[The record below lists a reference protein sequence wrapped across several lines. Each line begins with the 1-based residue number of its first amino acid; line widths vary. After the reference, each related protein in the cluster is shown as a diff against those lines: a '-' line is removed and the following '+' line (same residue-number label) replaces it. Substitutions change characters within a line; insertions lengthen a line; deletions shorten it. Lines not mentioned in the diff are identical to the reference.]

1 MKLQYLP
8 ALIGA
13 AFATQ
18 LEAAKVIPNNAT
30 ANLVLG
36 QQDFVSAVF
45 PSVFTSF
52 RMGFPDSVVVDPVT
66 RKVFV
71 GDGEGDRILRY
82 ANISSL
88 VNGAPAEAVFG
99 ADTFSDG
106 NGGSTQTRFFDPT
119 ALFLDRFGR
128 LWSADPDNNRV
139 LCFEAAAFRGDLPSA
154 DFVFGQPNFTTITS
168 GVTAA
173 KMSGPTGVCVDS
185 ADNLWVADSG
195 NNRVLKFATVTNKSS
210 GANADSVLGQAN
222 FTTAT
227 AGTGNTGLQ
236 NPVSVAISS
245 SGTLYVTCQAA
256 HRIMLFN
263 NASSLGSNPP
273 AAKVFGQPDFAT
285 TSSGISDSKFNT
297 PAGCTITPDDSLWV
311 TDRNNNRLLR
321 FSQISSK
328 QNGSPADGVVG
339 QADFVLNA
347 SGTTSQALSA
357 PTGSPAVDSTGS
369 LWIADGSN
377 HRVLRFAPDTKKPTL
392 VVTSNVP
399 GSTAKAKLTI
409 KGTANDNSSVS
420 KVQFQVNGGT
430 AKDATGTTTWEFKA
444 SLKPGKNTIKIF
456 AVDSVGNKSVIKS
469 LKVTRS

>member
-8 ALIGA
+8 ALICA
-13 AFATQ
+13 VFSTQ
-18 LEAAKVIPNNAT
+18 LEAAKIIPNHAA

-36 QQDFVSAVF
+36 QQDFVTATF

-52 RMGFPDSVVVDPVT
+52 RMGFPDSVIVDPVT

-119 ALFLDRFGR
+119 SLFLDRFGR

-139 LCFEAAAFRGDLPSA
+139 LCFEAAAFRSDLPSA

-173 KMSGPTGVCVDS
+173 KMNEPTGVCVDS

-195 NNRVLKFATVTNKSS
+195 NNRVLKFASISNKFS

-222 FTTAT
+222 FTTAA
-227 AGTGNTGLQ
+227 AGSGNTGLQ
-236 NPVSVAISS
+236 KPVSVAIAS
-245 SGTLYVTCQAA
+245 SGTLYVTCQTA
-256 HRIMLFN
+256 HRIMVFN
-263 NASSLGSNPP
+263 NAASLGSNPP

-285 TSSGISDSKFNT
+285 TSSGLSDSKFNT

-311 TDRNNNRLLR
+311 TDRLNNRLLR
-321 FSQISSK
+321 LSNASTKAS
-328 QNGSPADGVVG
+328 GSAADGVIG

-347 SGTTSQALSA
+347 AATTNKALNA
-357 PTGSPAVDSTGS
+357 PTGSPVVDSTGS

-377 HRVLRFAPDTKKPTL
+377 HRVLRFPPDITKPTL
-392 VVTSNVP
+392 TVTSNVP
-399 GSTAKAKLTI
+399 KTTTKAKLTV
-409 KGTANDNSSVS
+409 KGTASDNSSVA

-430 AKDATGTTTWEFKA
+430 AQNATGTTTWQFKA
-444 SLKPGKNTIKIF
+444 SLKPGKNTIKVF
-456 AVDSVGNKSVIKS
+456 AVDSVGNKSVIKT